1 MLTKHPFGFNKT
13 PDHGINRAEFSTG
26 LRHLPDANHP
36 KRDGLMSVCA
46 DNLGKRFVDN
56 YDAHLG
62 VEENTHDMTYR
73 LTNES
78 VATRASSR
86 VVAW

>member
-1 MLTKHPFGFNKT
+1 
-13 PDHGINRAEFSTG
+13 
-26 LRHLPDANHP
+26 
-36 KRDGLMSVCA
+36 MSVCA
-46 DNLGKRFVDN
+46 DNLSERFVDN
-56 YDAHLG
+56 YDDHLG

-73 LTNES
+73 LKNES

>member
-1 MLTKHPFGFNKT
+1 
-13 PDHGINRAEFSTG
+13 
-26 LRHLPDANHP
+26 
-36 KRDGLMSVCA
+36 MSVYA
-46 DNLGKRFVDN
+46 DNLSKRFVDN